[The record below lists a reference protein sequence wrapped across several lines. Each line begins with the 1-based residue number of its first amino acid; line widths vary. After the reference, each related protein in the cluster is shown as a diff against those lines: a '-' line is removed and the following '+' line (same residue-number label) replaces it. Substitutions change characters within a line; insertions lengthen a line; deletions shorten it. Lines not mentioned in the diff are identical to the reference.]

1 MDGRRRE
8 YRAVGAEYQPGA
20 GSSTWRI
27 GNIAVYLF
35 MAITLI
41 WLSVLTVDR
50 ASSVPP
56 LEHNINNAAIHIP
69 EESKTIKKEEERVQ
83 IPVKQPEAT
92 TMKKT
97 FIRFQEPGMTFLDA
111 IKTCETFNCL
121 REAHLLPKGN
131 ATYNFP
137 HFIIAGYSKSA
148 TTSLYRYLNTHP
160 AFMNPKKKEPALFTN
175 RCDFTGKKMFC
186 PPYRVKEY
194 IETILKRDK
203 FVKSGGNVIMFEAT
217 PRIFDLGPDLAE
229 ILYDLM
235 PWLKLVASL
244 REPISR
250 SISKYVMFKEKFNKG
265 CFVDKPLDWLSVLT
279 LERTEAVGRYMSTSF
294 TEDTESKSRLEDAPA
309 KNAKPTFDTSIRTVQ
324 EDETKYITRGKNM
337 TWRFPRDLPFLEALP
352 TCETLKCVRDAHLQP
367 RGDARFNF
375 PHFIIAGYSKSAS
388 TSLYKYL
395 IHHPEIVVPK
405 VKEAGLFTD
414 RCSFEGKRMDC
425 PDERVREYI
434 QDFLRSNAFSQKSHG
449 QRAVFEA
456 TPRIMDLGPVF
467 AETMY
472 DLMPW
477 VRLISSMREPISR
490 SISKYVMLWDKQI
503 DSCMT
508 NNTLTYC
515 LTRDK
520 TPIMGN
526 PKKSY
531 YSHPLKA
538 WLDNF
543 PKEQL
548 HLVQYEDL
556 VGERQSEE
564 LIRLKEFIG
573 VSVDGLPNELD
584 FGDANCRHCR
594 IQPEGWPMKETV
606 YRRLIE
612 KVKPD
617 VLELVR
623 LIDRYGMGNGTRWYQ
638 NWERV
643 WNENLK
649 SCKDGICSIQLS

>member
-1 MDGRRRE
+1 MD
-8 YRAVGAEYQPGA
+8 A
-20 GSSTWRI
+20 
-27 GNIAVYLF
+27 
-35 MAITLI
+35 
-41 WLSVLTVDR
+41 
-50 ASSVPP
+50 
-56 LEHNINNAAIHIP
+56 
-69 EESKTIKKEEERVQ
+69 
-83 IPVKQPEAT
+83 
-92 TMKKT
+92 
-97 FIRFQEPGMTFLDA
+97 
-111 IKTCETFNCL
+111 C
-121 REAHLLPKGN
+121 
-131 ATYNFP
+131 
-137 HFIIAGYSKSA
+137 
-148 TTSLYRYLNTHP
+148 
-160 AFMNPKKKEPALFTN
+160 
-175 RCDFTGKKMFC
+175 
-186 PPYRVKEY
+186 
-194 IETILKRDK
+194 
-203 FVKSGGNVIMFEAT
+203 
-217 PRIFDLGPDLAE
+217 
-229 ILYDLM
+229 
-235 PWLKLVASL
+235 
-244 REPISR
+244 
-250 SISKYVMFKEKFNKG
+250 G
-265 CFVDKPLDWLSVLT
+265 CRLSVLT
-279 LERTEAVGRYMSTSF
+279 LERTETVGRYIT
-294 TEDTESKSRLEDAPA
+294 APFVGN
-309 KNAKPTFDTSIRTVQ
+309 KNGRFEEGPVQNIRPTFNTSVRRVQVDDTTYV
-324 EDETKYITRGKNM
+324 TGGKNM
-337 TWRFPRDLPFLEALP
+337 TWRFAPEVSFLEALP

-367 RGDARFNF
+367 HGDARFNF

-395 IHHPEIVVPK
+395 IHHPEVIVPK
-405 VKEAGLFTD
+405 VKEASLFTD

-434 QDFLRSNAFSQKSHG
+434 QDFLRAKGFSQKSRG

-467 AETMY
+467 AETLY

-508 NNTLTYC
+508 NNTLTHC
-515 LTRDK
+515 LTRDT

-543 PKEQL
+543 PKEQI

-556 VGERQSEE
+556 VGEKQSEE

-594 IQPEGWPMKETV
+594 IKPEGWPIKETV
-606 YRRLIE
+606 YKRLVE

-617 VLELVR
+617 VQELVR

>member
-1 MDGRRRE
+1 MGSPTK
-8 YRAVGAEYQPGA
+8 YGSPLGAQSPSGA
-20 GSSTWRI
+20 GTARSSM
-27 GNIAVYLF
+27 GQFFF
-35 MAITLI
+35 MAII
-41 WLSVLTVDR
+41 
-50 ASSVPP
+50 
-56 LEHNINNAAIHIP
+56 
-69 EESKTIKKEEERVQ
+69 
-83 IPVKQPEAT
+83 
-92 TMKKT
+92 
-97 FIRFQEPGMTFLDA
+97 
-111 IKTCETFNCL
+111 
-121 REAHLLPKGN
+121 
-131 ATYNFP
+131 
-137 HFIIAGYSKSA
+137 
-148 TTSLYRYLNTHP
+148 
-160 AFMNPKKKEPALFTN
+160 
-175 RCDFTGKKMFC
+175 
-186 PPYRVKEY
+186 
-194 IETILKRDK
+194 
-203 FVKSGGNVIMFEAT
+203 VI
-217 PRIFDLGPDLAE
+217 
-229 ILYDLM
+229 
-235 PWLKLVASL
+235 
-244 REPISR
+244 
-250 SISKYVMFKEKFNKG
+250 
-265 CFVDKPLDWLSVLT
+265 WLSVLT
-279 LERTEAVGRYMSTSF
+279 LERTETVGRYMSTSF
-294 TEDTESKSRLEDAPA
+294 SEDTESKSRLEDAPA
-309 KNAKPTFDTSIRTVQ
+309 KNAKPRFDTSIRTVQ

-395 IHHPEIVVPK
+395 IHHPEVIVPK
-405 VKEAGLFTD
+405 VKEASLFTD

-425 PDERVREYI
+425 PDERV
-434 QDFLRSNAFSQKSHG
+434 Q
-449 QRAVFEA
+449 
-456 TPRIMDLGPVF
+456 
-467 AETMY
+467 TMY

-508 NNTLTYC
+508 NNTLTHC

-594 IQPEGWPMKETV
+594 IQPEGWPMREKV